1 MSKLA
6 VLVGILIVVVV
17 YGGTSFYIGAR
28 LAQTLRFLLPNYLVI
43 TGVVIYI
50 LCALSMVL
58 GFAPLPGSLQGIMSW
73 LGAYWMGIYV
83 YLLLFFLATD
93 VVLLLGQLVKVIPSP
108 VTQGVRFCSGLAAI
122 LLTVCTVGYGIYHAN
137 QLTQVHYTVQ
147 TQEAKKP
154 ANMKIV
160 LISDLHL
167 GAIHS
172 EKRLEPLVN
181 IINQME
187 PDLVTIAGDLFDD
200 NNFDAIQDPE
210 RAITLLQQIKSTY
223 GVYAS
228 LGNHD
233 SGRNFDSMMEFLE
246 RSNIK
251 LLTDDYE
258 VIDNRLVLI
267 GRVDPSPIGGFGDL
281 KRQDISDLIDSL
293 DPNLPVVVM
302 DHTPSNLSEY
312 DERVDLILSGH
323 THKGQIFPAGLVTNM
338 IFEVDYGYYQRDASS
353 PHVIVTSGAGT
364 WGMPMRVGTNNEV
377 VSIWMK

>member
-1 MSKLA
+1 
-6 VLVGILIVVVV
+6 
-17 YGGTSFYIGAR
+17 
-28 LAQTLRFLLPNYLVI
+28 
-43 TGVVIYI
+43 
-50 LCALSMVL
+50 
-58 GFAPLPGSLQGIMSW
+58 
-73 LGAYWMGIYV
+73 
-83 YLLLFFLATD
+83 
-93 VVLLLGQLVKVIPSP
+93 
-108 VTQGVRFCSGLAAI
+108 

-172 EKRLEPLVN
+172 ERRLEPLVN

-187 PDLVTIAGDLFDD
+187 PDLVAIAGDLFDD

-281 KRQDISDLIDSL
+281 KRQDISDLIDTL

-302 DHTPSNLSEY
+302 DHTPSNLNEY